1 MKKMKRFFAV
11 ILSLAMVLGMSMTA
25 FGATK
30 NSATITVKNAADDAT
45 LTYAQV
51 IVADQT
57 TETGWDFVDDGV
69 ATAYVNAFGAVD
81 AQAAIK
87 MLTDDTASAAQKG
100 LAQANAAGYVTFKTM
115 ANPQPVT
122 SAGVYL
128 VKATETGYT
137 YNIMAAYV
145 GFATVEDD
153 GTTYDYPSLIDT
165 ELDAK
170 KTPIQVTKAVIDTD
184 NVTQTGATLTYT
196 ITTNVPFIAPT
207 DSDKTFWV
215 YDELTGATY
224 KKVATVKLGD
234 TDVTDDHAVVY
245 DGQKFSVDLSDLIDN
260 ANSNAGKAVVIKYTV
275 TVTAENDTITN
286 TAKAGHKN
294 GEQYG
299 SDTTTT
305 YEGNITLT
313 KTNTDNET
321 LPNAKF
327 EVRRKSQSSSALNFI
342 LLDDGSYKY
351 VPAAVEGKTTTTLVT
366 DSEGKIKVI
375 GLDLGIY
382 YFKEIEAPKG
392 YSVNTTDADATL
404 ALTAENSKDG
414 VATEVITATAY
425 MSDSK
430 LSSLPSTGGIG
441 TTIFTIAGCAI
452 MIAAAGFFFAS
463 RKKANR

>member
-1 MKKMKRFFAV
+1 MKKMKKFFAV

-69 ATAYVNAFGAVD
+69 ATAYVNAFGTVD

-100 LAQANAAGYVTFKTM
+100 LAQANAAGDVTFKAM
-115 ANPQPVT
+115 ENPQSVT

-153 GTTYDYPSLIDT
+153 DTTYDYPSLIDT

-170 KTPIQVTKAVIDTD
+170 KTPIQVTKAVIDND

-224 KKVATVKLGD
+224 NKVATVKLGD

-245 DGQKFSVDLSDLIDN
+245 DGQKFSVDLSDLIDD

-327 EVRRKSQSSSALNFI
+327 EVRRESQSSSALNFI

-351 VPAAVEGKTTTTLVT
+351 VQAAVEGKTTTTLVT

-392 YSVNTTDADATL
+392 YSVNTTDADARL